1 MYSKFRSSY
10 YESENEPLFSPKD
23 FLSIAP
29 ITHIDCSKQ
38 KESIQS
44 GSVVMRIEFETN
56 LLPPPLKIQAK
67 WLTDNYHGISWN
79 SGFTPLH
86 KFGNIIKHIADGADR
101 IYVKGREKAAYL
113 RNFTSKPIIELEEQ
127 PRLTPSPA
135 KCFYHTT
142 DICMCAIV

>member
-1 MYSKFRSSY
+1 MSLYFK
-10 YESENEPLFSPKD
+10 
-23 FLSIAP
+23 AP
-29 ITHIDCSKQ
+29 FPWD
-38 KESIQS
+38 
-44 GSVVMRIEFETN
+44 

-127 PRLTPSPA
+127 PHPFTGEVFLPYNRYLHV
-135 KCFYHTT
+135 C
-142 DICMCAIV
+142 DV